1 MASIKDVA
9 AAAGV
14 SLTTVSHALNNRGR
28 IAQKTRIRV
37 LEAARDLGY
46 QANVHAQQLVT
57 RRSRIIAIQM
67 PTPERSQGP
76 ALPHSAYFLDLIN
89 GASAAADEARY
100 ALVVTPSGSKANIL
114 DSFAIDGAIIVDPH
128 GNEPA
133 FDTGAPIVTIGDAH
147 SGSHDDVLAV
157 DNDHAAAAHIV
168 LDHFA
173 ALGRTRP
180 AVVADSTHWSYV
192 NEVLAGYRSWA
203 RQQGIPEAVITL
215 ECPEGG
221 RVDQT
226 VQQLLAD
233 GVDAVY
239 TSSDELALALLD
251 AAVRARVRVPEQLA
265 IASAVDSRSL
275 TLTTPQISAT
285 NLFPFRTGEIAAQ
298 LLIERL
304 EHGPEPVHTQLI
316 ATQFVARGS
325 SALP

>member
-1 MASIKDVA
+1 VASIRDVA

-89 GASAAADEARY
+89 GASAAADDARY
-100 ALVVTPSGSKANIL
+100 ALVVTPSGSTANIL
-114 DSFAIDGAIIVDPH
+114 DSFAIDGVIIVDPR
-128 GNEPA
+128 GDEPA
-133 FDTGAPIVTIGDAH
+133 FDAGAPIVTIGDAR
-147 SGSHDDVLAV
+147 SGSHDDILAV
-157 DNDHAAAAHIV
+157 DNDHAAATHIA

-192 NEVLAGYRSWA
+192 NEVLAGYQSWTRRRHIA
-203 RQQGIPEAVITL
+203 EIVIEL
-215 ECPEGG
+215 ESPEGTQ
-221 RVDQT
+221 VDQT
-226 VQQLLAD
+226 VTRLIAE

-239 TSSDELALALLD
+239 TSSDDLALALLD
-251 AAVRARVRVPEQLA
+251 AAVRAGVRVPDQLA

-275 TLTTPQISAT
+275 ALTTPQISAT
-285 NLFPFRTGEIAAQ
+285 DLFPFRTGEIAARQ
-298 LLIERL
+298 LIDRL
-304 EHGPEPVHTQLI
+304 EHGPEPVRTQI
-316 ATQFVARGS
+316 IDTQFVARGS
-325 SALP
+325 SAPS